1 MEFAGAYKGFRGS
14 KYFLIAL
21 VTFITT
27 WLGLHW
33 LVGFDADFGGI
44 NLALSIEASVG
55 MSLFIMTSDR
65 TEQIMLQQLAYIR
78 HLMEAERARIVSAIE
93 RESADGSD
101 SPVLAGVP
109 DGSGED
115 ARL

>member
-1 MEFAGAYKGFRGS
+1 MQFAGAYKGFRGS

-27 WLGLHW
+27 WLSLHW
-33 LVGFDADFGGI
+33 TVGFDADFGGI

-78 HLMEAERARIVSAIE
+78 DLLEAERARLVREIE
-93 RESADGSD
+93 TESANGPDL
-101 SPVLAGVP
+101 PAGLRVGR
-109 DGSGED
+109 DED
-115 ARL
+115 ARI